1 MGLNNLVRAAMFSAM
16 GIGIGYVFMLVP
28 NIEFL
33 TFTVFL
39 AGLTLGLRWGLIVGL
54 VTEFLFSAL
63 NPMGSGLMF
72 PPMIIFQT
80 VGMTIVGGT
89 GGLVRG
95 RFFQSEFSRSKKI
108 QLGLLG
114 FVLTFIFD
122 SLTTLSFPLA
132 SGFDAPQT
140 LGVYLSGLGF
150 TVIHQISNATI
161 FALGTPRMVTAIRK

>member
-1 MGLNNLVRAAMFSAM
+1 MRLNNLVRAAMFSAL
-16 GIGIGYVFMLVP
+16 GIGIGYAFMLIP

-39 AGLTLGLRWGLIVGL
+39 AGLTLGVRWGLIVGL

-80 VGMTIVGGT
+80 IGMTIVGGT
-89 GGLVRG
+89 GGLARG
-95 RFFQSEFSRSKKI
+95 WFFQTEFSRSKKI
-108 QLGLLG
+108 QLAVIG
-114 FVLTFIFD
+114 FILTFIFD

-150 TVIHQISNATI
+150 TLLHQISNATI
-161 FALGTPRMVTAIRK
+161 FALGTPGMMTVIRK